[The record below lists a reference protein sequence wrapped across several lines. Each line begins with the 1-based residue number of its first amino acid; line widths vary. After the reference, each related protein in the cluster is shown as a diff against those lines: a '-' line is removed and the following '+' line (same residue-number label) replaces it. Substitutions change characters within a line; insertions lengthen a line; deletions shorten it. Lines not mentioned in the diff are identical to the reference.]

1 MGLVC
6 DGLIKEVVGNM
17 DFGLVGLYVKGVL
30 TGKLFAT
37 PALGGQSLPM
47 FMWSPRSQTS

>member
-6 DGLIKEVVGNM
+6 EVLIKEVDGNM
-17 DFGLVGLYVKGVL
+17 DFGLVGWCVKGVL

-37 PALGGQSLPM
+37 PALEGQSLPM
-47 FMWSPRSQTS
+47 FMWSPRCQTS